1 MKKTFIASLV
11 ILFTV
16 NIYAQ
21 NYNGFEKGY
30 LITNDSNK
38 IECYIKYISDGA
50 ITTKPLVKNFGERKT
65 YLASEIKGYVIG
77 DNIYTVLKDVEV
89 KYQSLIASV
98 QTVDHIFAKQELE
111 GTINLYSTVLRSL
124 ASSGFG
130 FNFKK
135 VYIIEKLP
143 DFPAIQLR
151 NSNKKQLSKLRD
163 ITKDKPDI
171 YNTISDKKLSD
182 SEIIDLIRQ
191 YNKMTL

>member
-11 ILFTV
+11 ILLTI

-21 NYNGFEKGY
+21 NNNGFEKGY
-30 LITNDSNK
+30 VITNDSNK
-38 IECYIKYISDGA
+38 IECYLKYISESA
-50 ITTKPLVKNFGERKT
+50 IRTKPLVKNSGERKT
-65 YLASEIKGYVIG
+65 YLASEIKGYAIG

-89 KYQSLIASV
+89 KYQTLIASV
-98 QTVDHIFAKQELE
+98 QTVDHIFAKQELK
-111 GTINLYSTVLRSL
+111 GTINLYSTVLCSIE
-124 ASSGFG
+124 SSGSRYIY
-130 FNFKK
+130 KK
-135 VYIIEKLP
+135 VYIIEKSP

-171 YNTISDKKLSD
+171 YKTISDKKLSD